1 MTYIYVDVLIILNIY
16 VNYFLIKSTAR
27 ITHTNLKTYR
37 CIISSVVGSAFS
49 LMILLPE
56 IGILANT
63 IIKLFAAV
71 LIVSLAFGIKDKF
84 KLMKLI
90 LCFYGIN
97 FVFAGIMLA
106 IYMIFKPSFM
116 GYNNTS
122 IYIDFSLLTL
132 VICTIIAYAAICLI
146 RLIMDGG
153 KADGGKYT
161 VIIKFKNKII
171 SIDGLMDTGNSL
183 IDSFSGKPVIICS
196 EKDISKLFNEE
207 ISFDISSPIGINTEM
222 PKGFRLIPFSTISE
236 SGIIPIFKP
245 DEVIIKEENT
255 NRTRNVDALIG
266 VNSKETDAIFNPKLL
281 TI

>member
-56 IGILANT
+56 IDIIANI

-71 LIVSLAFGIKDKF
+71 LIVSLAFGIKDKR

-207 ISFDISSPIGINTEM
+207 MSFDINNPIGIGTEM

-255 NRTRNVDALIG
+255 NRMRNVDALIG